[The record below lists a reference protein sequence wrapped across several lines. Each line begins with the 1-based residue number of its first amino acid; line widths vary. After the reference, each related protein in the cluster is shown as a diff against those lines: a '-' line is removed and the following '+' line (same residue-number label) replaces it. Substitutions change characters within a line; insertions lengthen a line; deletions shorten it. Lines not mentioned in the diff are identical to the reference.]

1 MAINKININKI
12 EFGGTDLPLIA
23 GPCVIEGRDHA
34 LKMAESIASV
44 AANVGLPYIFK
55 TSFDKANRTAIDAF
69 RGPGFENGL
78 EILSDI
84 KAVTGL
90 PILTDIH
97 LPEQAASVADV
108 VDIIQ
113 IPAFLCRQTDL
124 LIAAAKTGKCVNVKK
139 GQFISPWK
147 MSNIVKK
154 LEESGAEQIL
164 LTERGSSYGYN
175 DLIVDLRSIP
185 IMQEFG
191 YPVVFDATHSAQVP
205 GVTGSMTQ
213 GLREYIPT
221 MVKAA
226 VAAGCNGLFME
237 VHDDV
242 ESAKS
247 DAATQWPLDKLEEL
261 LILAKNYHS
270 IGFKNVQ

>member
-12 EFGGTDLPLIA
+12 EFGGADLPLIA

-55 TSFDKANRTAIDAF
+55 TSFDKANRTAIDTF

>member
-1 MAINKININKI
+1 MAINKIKINKI
-12 EFGGTDLPLIA
+12 EFGGSDLPLIA

-34 LKMAESIASV
+34 LRMAESIASV
-44 AANVGLPYIFK
+44 AAKVGLPYIFK

-191 YPVVFDATHSAQVP
+191 YPVLFDATHSAQVP